1 MNCDK
6 WEGRTPPDYTARD
19 IPSIRKIL
27 THNWVTFV
35 DNKEDWKAI
44 LKM

>member
-6 WEGRTPPDYTARD
+6 WEGRTLPDYIARD

-27 THNWVTFV
+27 THKWVTSV
-35 DNKEDWKAI
+35 DNKEDWRAI